1 MDGLLALVMTLFLA
15 VGFGLAALGYG
26 QDSRPISQEGDRR

>member
-1 MDGLLALVMTLFLA
+1 MDGVLALLVTLFLT
-15 VGFGLAALGYG
+15 VGFALAALGYG

>member
-1 MDGLLALVMTLFLA
+1 MDGILALLMTLFLT

-26 QDSRPISQEGDRR
+26 QDSRSISQEGDRR